1 MQIRVR
7 VMNVKTYEAL
17 RRCKWW
23 LKVLLAPLVVWACFV
38 PFVNVYG
45 VNTSRR
51 AHLDRWRRHADGYR
65 QLRFYVDDRDV
76 DVLVVVPLTR
86 DDMELAARWWRLWL
100 SSPPADWSM
109 RLVFVVC
116 ASSELAPRWS
126 VDDNVD
132 VLHLPCRETYLS
144 LADKVR
150 WLLLT
155 DVLTQRFNFAHLWK
169 VDSDVYP
176 CVETLWEKVRWGSL
190 ENARDVQYR
199 HVPVVVD
206 GSLPAD
212 LVWAGLMERDGAV
225 EVNDTKRWHDPLYRA
240 RYPASRSLHVYAA
253 GASYVLSGPLLRRLQ
268 DRHAQWPLVSLV
280 NEDVMVGAW
289 VQGLNASRVRLSMR
303 RECWCNPNVP
313 RYGKALNDPAWFKV
327 MSHDAVDM
335 YHHCSWSDMEACF
348 HNPVT
353 CTALSD

>member
-1 MQIRVR
+1 MD
-7 VMNVKTYEAL
+7 VKTYEAL
-17 RRCKWW
+17 RRCKQWSKA
-23 LKVLLAPLVVWACFV
+23 LFAALVVWMCLA
-38 PFVNVYG
+38 PFFKLYF
-45 VNTSRR
+45 TSTNRR

-65 QLRFYVDDRDV
+65 QLRSYPEDRDV
-76 DVLVVVPLTR
+76 DVLVVVPMTR
-86 DDMELAARWWRLWL
+86 DDVENAARWWIQWL
-100 SSPPADWSM
+100 SKPPVDWSM
-109 RLVFVVC
+109 RVVFALC
-116 ASSELAPRWS
+116 ASSENVPRWS
-126 VDDNVD
+126 SMSSMD

-144 LADKVR
+144 LTDKVR
-150 WLLLT
+150 MLLLT
-155 DVLTQRFNFAHLWK
+155 DVLTQRYNFAHLWK

-176 CVETLWEKVRWGSL
+176 CVETMWEKVRWGSL

-206 GSLPAD
+206 GDIRAN

-225 EVNDTKRWHDPLYRA
+225 ERNDTKRWHDPLYLA
-240 RYPASRSLHVYAA
+240 RYPTSKTLHVYAA

-268 DRHAQWPLVSLV
+268 VRHAQWPLVTLV

-303 RECWCNPNVP
+303 RECWCNPGVP

-348 HNPVT
+348 HNPTT